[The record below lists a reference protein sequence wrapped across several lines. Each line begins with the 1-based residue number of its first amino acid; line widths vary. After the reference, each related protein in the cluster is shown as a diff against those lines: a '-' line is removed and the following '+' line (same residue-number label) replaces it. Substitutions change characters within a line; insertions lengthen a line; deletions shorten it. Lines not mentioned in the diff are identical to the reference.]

1 MRIHQVSSNFFF
13 EQIAIECKV
22 FWGIFGDF
30 WGREPNLC
38 NKIRDFYF
46 LSVSLDFL
54 HEITLWAID
63 IDNNGC
69 LEPFLPIWE
78 HFWNRGS
85 VQLNCIPDLTPR
97 LKRNLCYL
105 FCWDAPGLSDMQNK
119 IEQQKK
125 QEKNERKQIQNAKK
139 SLFSESAR
147 FRSAFPLRG
156 SIRWRSRPKT
166 PTGPIWR

>member
-1 MRIHQVSSNFFF
+1 M
-13 EQIAIECKV
+13 
-22 FWGIFGDF
+22 
-30 WGREPNLC
+30 
-38 NKIRDFYF
+38 
-46 LSVSLDFL
+46 SVSLDFL

-63 IDNNGC
+63 IDNIGC

-105 FCWDAPGLSDMQNK
+105 FCWDAPGLSDIQNK

-125 QEKNERKQIQNAKK
+125 QEKIKENTKCKKITIFRIRPLPISIPFERFHQMAIQAKDSNWTDLK
-139 SLFSESAR
+139 VILVLVF
-147 FRSAFPLRG
+147 LLL
-156 SIRWRSRPKT
+156 T
-166 PTGPIWR
+166 L